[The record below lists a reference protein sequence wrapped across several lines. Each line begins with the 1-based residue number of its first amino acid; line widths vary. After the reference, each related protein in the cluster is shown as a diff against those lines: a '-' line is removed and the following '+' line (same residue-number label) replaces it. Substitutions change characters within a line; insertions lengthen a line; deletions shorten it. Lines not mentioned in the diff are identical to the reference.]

1 MALKAGTDFSK
12 LWGDIKGSP
21 ALLIAL
27 GVGVIAVLYYVAKGN
42 SGSAASS
49 TNSTTPGPYYIA
61 DVYEGN
67 GSAGTT
73 TTAGTTT
80 SGNHVRPKDT
90 TGQNSG
96 WDNTHAGVPL
106 YTSPTASTSSIIP
119 FGATIS
125 ILQSGIRGT
134 NRANGG
140 SYDKISYNGNT
151 YYVASQDII

>member
-67 GSAGTT
+67 GSAGQPTS
-73 TTAGTTT
+73 TT
-80 SGNHVRPKDT
+80 SSSGATIRQKQTNGQFSGYDQNH
-90 TGQNSG
+90 S
-96 WDNTHAGVPL
+96 GVPL
-106 YTSPTASTSSIIP
+106 WTSPTGSGSGTIP
-119 FGATIS
+119 FGATVSVLASNIK
-125 ILQSGIRGT
+125 GT
-134 NRANGG
+134 NHGNGG
-140 SYDKISYNGNT
+140 NYVEVLYNGQT
-151 YYVASQDII
+151 GYVSSQDIA